1 MHNTSSSPEATV
13 EHKVIEAI
21 ARTRLLV
28 AEYNGGMMRL
38 APHQLFSRHGELFVS
53 AFNPDK
59 NWRSMED
66 WALGNFKLAGLSNVA
81 LTEDPFEPLPGFD
94 NSLPRD
100 GDQALFAVSVA

>member
-1 MHNTSSSPEATV
+1 MQDTSNPEPTV

-21 ARTRLLV
+21 ARLRLIV
-28 AEYNGGMMRL
+28 AEYNGGQMRL

-59 NWRSMED
+59 NWRSADD
-66 WALGNFKLAGLSNVA
+66 WALGNFKLAGLSKVA

-94 NSLPRD
+94 NSPPRE
-100 GDQALFAVSVA
+100 GDQALVAVNLA

>member
-1 MHNTSSSPEATV
+1 MRRNTVRSNGPAAPLREALPSSSWSKHASTETS
-13 EHKVIEAI
+13 
-21 ARTRLLV
+21 RT
-28 AEYNGGMMRL
+28 
-38 APHQLFSRHGELFVS
+38 GELFVS

-59 NWRSMED
+59 NWRSMDD